1 MESSWKNCAQTQLC
15 TIVTPS
21 SIATRRACE
30 RYYLNTHKSLLYAL
44 PYELVQRIGR
54 FLSYQDRIC
63 FALSSHKYYDALCI
77 TRIPSGTKLVETE
90 VNRRRERD
98 HFYSRDHCFFSWVR
112 RGFGQIFCVGCATP
126 HMPFRFPDNTI
137 AQPLHLRK
145 CFRATDRP
153 LYVCPH
159 HQLTFLELASMLRKQ
174 RRMGRREKH
183 GAFFKCMECADYPYS
198 RYRPGLCMHAPTLY
212 LEPKT
217 STVTLRMELLLLF
230 KPTFQYVSVQQV
242 RDALALINL
251 KICPHMKASDT
262 TTMDRMVGFR
272 RGEDR
277 LKRSPSKRPNTR
289 PSIECEVCQ
298 TTFRIKSDLTKDS
311 KIMVEVGRRFG
322 KLKWEGDPI
331 WRAHLSK
338 RVDGNP

>member
-1 MESSWKNCAQTQLC
+1 MESSWKNCAQRRLC
-15 TIVTPS
+15 TIITPS

-44 PYELVQRIGR
+44 PYELIQCIGR
-54 FLSYQDRIC
+54 FLSYEDRVC
-63 FALSSHKYYDALCI
+63 FALSNHKYYDALHV
-77 TRIPSGTKLVETE
+77 TPSSFNDRLYEIK
-90 VNRRRERD
+90 VNARRKRD
-98 HFYSRDHCFFSWVR
+98 HFYGRDQCLSSWIR
-112 RGFGQIFCVGCATP
+112 RQLGQMFCVGCTAP
-126 HMPFRFPDNTI
+126 HMPSRFPETTI

-145 CFRATDRP
+145 CFQTTDGP

-159 HQLTFLELASMLRKQ
+159 HQFTFLELASMLRKQ
-174 RRMGRREKH
+174 KRTGGREKH

-212 LEPKT
+212 LEPET

-230 KPTFQYVSVQQV
+230 KSTLQYVSMQQV

-251 KICPHMKASDT
+251 TICPHMRASGT

-272 RGEDR
+272 HCEDR
-277 LKRSPSKRPNTR
+277 LKRCPSKRPDIR
-289 PSIECEVCQ
+289 PSIDCEVCR
-298 TTFRIKSDLTKDS
+298 TTFRIKSDLTTDRE
-311 KIMVEVGRRFG
+311 IMVEVERRFG
-322 KLKWEGDPI
+322 QVKWEGDPI